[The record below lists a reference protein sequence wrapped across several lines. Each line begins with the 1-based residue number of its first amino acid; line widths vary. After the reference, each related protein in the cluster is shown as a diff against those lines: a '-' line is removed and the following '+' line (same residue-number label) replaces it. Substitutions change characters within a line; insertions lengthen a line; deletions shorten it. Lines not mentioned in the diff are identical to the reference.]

1 MLLVSNNSEFRIY
14 KIKWCRFILTTKP
27 LGYPVLT
34 RMRPEV
40 FGNSYQECV
49 AGVWDATH
57 VLQHMCCINNLML

>member
-1 MLLVSNNSEFRIY
+1 MLLVSNNSDFRIY
-14 KIKWCRFILTTKP
+14 KIKWFSFLLTKNP

-40 FGNSYQECV
+40 FDNSYQECV

-57 VLQHMCCINNLML
+57 VLQHMCRINNLML